1 MPSEAELSSLLDSW
15 LSAKANVLRGG
26 PVPSSLNRLAHQRLI
41 DLLEAERRQ
50 DQARGQ
56 VQQIDA
62 SVKSLEIQERSLSRI
77 AAKAHIA
84 YSDIRLNGEGKE
96 IDRAPAS
103 LISNGYVFGRDDG
116 IWRLVAL
123 RGVD

>member
-1 MPSEAELSSLLDSW
+1 MRPELSSLLDSW

-26 PVPSSLNRLAHQRLI
+26 QAPGSLNRLASQSVI
-41 DLLEAERRQ
+41 NLLEAERRQ

-62 SVKSLEIQERSLSRI
+62 SVKSLVIQERSPNRI
-77 AAKAHIA
+77 AAKAQIA
-84 YSDIRLNGEGKE
+84 YSEIRLNGEGEE
-96 IDRAPAS
+96 IERIPAS

-116 IWRLVAL
+116 IWRLVAF
-123 RGVD
+123 RSVD